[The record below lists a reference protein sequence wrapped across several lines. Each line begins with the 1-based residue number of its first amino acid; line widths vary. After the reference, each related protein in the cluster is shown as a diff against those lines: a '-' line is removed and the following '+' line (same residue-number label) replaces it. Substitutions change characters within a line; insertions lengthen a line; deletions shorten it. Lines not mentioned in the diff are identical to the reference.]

1 MSGNK
6 EKVLDVIA
14 SMYEDQIP
22 MVRFFGVKPD
32 FKIPRTQLEIMLMP
46 GNPATPED
54 SEKMMANSSGYV
66 DMMLA
71 ADILTIVRPEK
82 DVGESHTG
90 PRLEEPATIIKA
102 GKEFDLFMKEAKDYV
117 DTDAIIIRTLGIS
130 RQDFDMVANEYKA
143 IVSGVANI
151 DEILEAWADMTAD
164 VKTGIIRGV
173 LLQRSIMA
181 EVLITMRGRTLPI
194 LRHEQETLAWI
205 TELLGPENQPQEPAK
220 K

>member
-6 EKVLDVIA
+6 DKVLAAIA
-14 SMYEDQIP
+14 SMYDDQIP

-32 FKIPRTQLEIMLMP
+32 FKIPRTQLEIMFMP

-54 SEKMMANSSGYV
+54 SEKMMANSAVYV
-66 DMMLA
+66 DMLLA
-71 ADILTIVRPEK
+71 AEILAIARPEK
-82 DVGESHTG
+82 TAEVHEG
-90 PRLEEPATIIKA
+90 PRLEEPVTMIKA
-102 GKEFDLFMKEAKDYV
+102 GKDFDLFLKEAKEYV
-117 DTDAIIIRTLGIS
+117 DTDAVIIRTLGIS
-130 RQDFDMVANEYKA
+130 RQDFDMVANEYKS

-151 DEILEAWADMTAD
+151 DEILEAWADLSNDT
-164 VKTGIIRGV
+164 KTGIIRGV

-205 TELLGPENQPQEPAK
+205 TDLLGPENQPKEPVK
-220 K
+220 E